1 MGDTVTPISP
11 QDKHKTREIYLVTG
25 QEGEKISAQRL
36 LHSLS
41 KDSIKFMS
49 REYEINPKHL
59 QRIHHPPSLESSIFT
74 SKETYEKSYASTTST
89 QVNAARKP
97 WSPINP
103 KYYKNDS
110 SDDDDEDDIDHDG
123 QDDQVLQI
131 LAIPITPPL
140 SNEIGFLSQ
149 NLFPESQES
158 SSSSPEALSDLDVH
172 LSDSDQS
179 IESQTNT
186 STDVLDGD
194 YLTRD
199 SNILEVRN

>member
-1 MGDTVTPISP
+1 MVT
-11 QDKHKTREIYLVTG
+11 T
-25 QEGEKISAQRL
+25 QEGEKTSAQRL

-41 KDSIKFMS
+41 KDPIKFMS
-49 REYEINPKHL
+49 REYKINPMHL
-59 QRIHHPPSLESSIFT
+59 QRIHHPLSLESSILT

-103 KYYKNDS
+103 KYYEDDS

-123 QDDQVLQI
+123 QDDQVVQI
-131 LAIPITPPL
+131 LAIPVLPITPPP

-149 NLFPESQES
+149 NLFPESLES
-158 SSSSPEALSDLDVH
+158 SSSSPEALSDLDLH

>member
-1 MGDTVTPISP
+1 M
-11 QDKHKTREIYLVTG
+11 
-25 QEGEKISAQRL
+25 
-36 LHSLS
+36 
-41 KDSIKFMS
+41 
-49 REYEINPKHL
+49 HL
-59 QRIHHPPSLESSIFT
+59 QRIHHPLSLESSILT

-103 KYYKNDS
+103 KYYEDDS

-123 QDDQVLQI
+123 QDDQVVQI
-131 LAIPITPPL
+131 LAILVLPITPPP
-140 SNEIGFLSQ
+140 SNEIGFLPQ
-149 NLFPESQES
+149 NLFPESLES
-158 SSSSPEALSDLDVH
+158 SSSSPEALSDLDLH